1 MQCIQVCVLKMFQ
14 EGKTKPRKLAAL
26 VKMDV
31 EGRQRPGPKQESHG
45 EENLTVKN

>member
-31 EGRQRPGPKQESHG
+31 KDGKGQVPSRKAMEKKT
-45 EENLTVKN
+45 LL